1 MNRRVPLVVGAVL
14 AAVVIGNGVYA
25 SLNNNSVSVATDV
38 RHTVDL
44 VASVNT
50 VTADVNWKQDGVT
63 SGAAAQLS
71 LDDTRVLTIPE
82 GTLVDDYDAMAKCED
97 FTTPNAC
104 VLLADMLG
112 DAVVWFALVPADKV
126 AGMQTLTLPGL
137 VDMQSNGDEGIL
149 RNGWIVKL
157 ATPVKRICEKTE
169 TTSLRDFIT
178 QFPHD
183 ASSSIVNLTTDNVV
197 TVTCK

>member
-63 SGAAAQLS
+63 SGAVAQLS

>member
-1 MNRRVPLVVGAVL
+1 LNRRVPLVVGAVL

-157 ATPVKRICEKTE
+157 ATPVKRICEKTD

>member
-25 SLNNNSVSVATDV
+25 SLNNNSVSVATDG

-63 SGAAAQLS
+63 SGAVAQLS